1 MASVTKATDVAGDLW
16 AAALQSLERKYS
28 KPIFEMW
35 LKPMRLVEVNHSE
48 IVLAVH
54 SNFARDWVENRLKT
68 EIADV
73 LATLLGTGI
82 DIRFVVA
89 ADTGEAPAQTANAP
103 TPARTIVAPEELRQG
118 NLNPRYTFDEYV
130 VGNSNRF
137 AHAASQ
143 AVAEAPA
150 KAYNPLFLYGGVG
163 LGKTHLMHAI
173 GHRVLAQ
180 NPSANVVYLSS
191 EKFTNEFIIAI
202 KNNQT
207 VEFRNRYRH
216 VDVLLIDDIQFLE
229 GKEQTQ
235 EEFFHTFNSLHE
247 ASKQLVISSD
257 RPPKEIQTL
266 ENRLRS
272 RFEWGLLTDIQPPDL
287 ETREAILRKKAETEK
302 IPVPDDVTSFIAKVI
317 PSNIRELEG
326 SLIRVVAFASLTKS
340 AITVDLAAEVLK
352 NAVAQAPM
360 HRITIPLIKERVA
373 KAHAL
378 TVKEMDNGR
387 RDQRLAAPRQI
398 AMYLACELTD
408 CSLPQIARDFGKKD
422 HTTVMYAR
430 DKVKDLME
438 RDEAYRN
445 KVRSLLALCQ
455 SE

>member
-1 MASVTKATDVAGDLW
+1 MQ
-16 AAALQSLERKYS
+16 AAAQQTWDLAQNHIRSTLGQETFNLWFAPLRARNQDQGSLVLEVADNFCEGWLKDNYSGVLREAIAQASGRQLEIRFEVGSAGTQS
-28 KPIFEMW
+28 KPIAAEVRPAPPTGPAPAPEKTNPPSDGAFNPGNSFE
-35 LKPMRLVEVNHSE
+35 
-48 IVLAVH
+48 
-54 SNFARDWVENRLKT
+54 T
-68 EIADV
+68 
-73 LATLLGTGI
+73 
-82 DIRFVVA
+82 FVV
-89 ADTGEAPAQTANAP
+89 G
-103 TPARTIVAPEELRQG
+103 
-118 NLNPRYTFDEYV
+118 
-130 VGNSNRF
+130 SNNNF
-137 AHAASQ
+137 AHAAAL
-143 AVAEAPA
+143 AVAQAPG

-173 GHRVLAQ
+173 GHRVRER
-180 NPSANVVYLSS
+180 NPSANVVYVSS

-247 ASKQLVISSD
+247 AQKQLVISSD

-272 RFEWGLLTDIQPPDL
+272 RFEWGLLTDIQPPDF

-302 IPVPDDVTSFIAKVI
+302 VPVPDEVLAFIAKVI

-340 AITVDLAAEVLK
+340 PIGVELAAEVLK

-360 HRITIPLIKERVA
+360 HRVTIPGIKERVA
-373 KAHAL
+373 KHYGIS
-378 TVKEMDNGR
+378 VKEMEAQR
-387 RDQRLAAPRQI
+387 RDQRVTLPRQI
-398 AMYLACELTD
+398 AMYIAWQLTGA
-408 CSLPQIARDFGKKD
+408 SLPQIAREFGKKD
-422 HTTVMYAR
+422 HTTAMYAR
-430 DKVKDLME
+430 DKIADMME
-438 RDEAYRN
+438 ADEAFRN
-445 KVRSLLALCQ
+445 KIRSLVAQIQ